1 MTRKIR
7 YKDASPQLER
17 MASPNFE
24 TPSRASVG
32 MEKFVG
38 EYFYLDVEKLIPF
51 RNQARKIFDQEEIEQ
66 LARTIKEH
74 GVRQPLTVSKS
85 DIKEGCFEVISGER
99 RLRAAKIA
107 GLSKIPCII
116 IPDSKTVDEI
126 AIIENIQRTDLHPIE
141 LGRAL
146 QKILTDAPYGKQIE
160 IAEKLG
166 IKESS
171 VSESLKF
178 AELPEEISAIILEKN
193 IRSREILRRVVKAEN
208 IAAMKQILSGVARSK
223 KSDKNVESLP
233 VKPQSVLRISCSEK
247 GFLVQKSK
255 LAFLNTAQKA
265 ELRAL
270 LLQLM
275 KDIRL

>member
-7 YKDASPQLER
+7 YKEASPQLER

-24 TPSRASVG
+24 TSNRASVG

-66 LARTIKEH
+66 LAKTIKEH
-74 GVRQPLTVSKS
+74 GIRQPLTVLKS
-85 DIKEGCFEVISGER
+85 DIKEGSFEVISGER
-99 RLRAAKIA
+99 RLRAAKVA
-107 GLSKIPCII
+107 GLSKVPCII
-116 IPDSKTVDEI
+116 IQDLGQVDEI

-146 QKILTDAPYGKQIE
+146 QKILTNAPHGKQIE

-166 IKESS
+166 IKESA

-178 AELPEEISAIILEKN
+178 AELPEEITSLILDN
-193 IRSREILRRVVKAEN
+193 NLRSRELLRKIVKAESLGD
-208 IAAMKQILSGVARSK
+208 MKQILSKVVPSEKTRK
-223 KSDKNVESLP
+223 IPENLP
-233 VKPQSVLRISCSEK
+233 TRTQSILRISLSDQ
-247 GFLVQKSK
+247 GFSVQKTK
-255 LAFLNTAQKA
+255 TRFLEETKRK
-265 ELRAL
+265 ELKIL
-270 LLQLM
+270 LLNLI
-275 KDIRL
+275 KEL